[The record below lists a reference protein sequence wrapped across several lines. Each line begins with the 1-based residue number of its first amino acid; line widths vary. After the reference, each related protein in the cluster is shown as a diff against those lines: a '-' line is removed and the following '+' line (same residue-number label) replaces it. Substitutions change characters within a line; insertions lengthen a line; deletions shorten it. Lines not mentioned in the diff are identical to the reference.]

1 MCEDFFPQLKRIV
14 YRMAYE
20 PLYLEYLVYF
30 NRDRD
35 YFECHEVL
43 EELWLARKRDP
54 LYKALLQVAVGLY
67 HFRNLNVRG
76 AAIMLSGASAKLEE
90 YPATTLGIN
99 LAKLV
104 EEVKDYVRRLASYEE
119 RPFSYYD
126 LTIEIIDPSLAD
138 QVETTSVGITPNNP
152 QRRGPQRPTSFQR
165 K

>member
-1 MCEDFFPQLKRIV
+1 
-14 YRMAYE
+14 MAYE

-43 EELWLARKRDP
+43 EELWLAQKRDP

-67 HFRNLNVRG
+67 HFRNHNVRG
-76 AAIMLSGASAKLEE
+76 ATIMLSGASAKLEG
-90 YPATTLGIN
+90 YPAVTLGID

-104 EEVKDYVRRLASYEE
+104 EEVKDYARRLESYEQ

-126 LTIEIIDPSLAD
+126 LTIDIIDPSLAD
-138 QVETTSVGITPNNP
+138 QVETAAVAITPNNP
-152 QRRGPQRPTSFQR
+152 QRRGPQRPTSIQR

>member
-1 MCEDFFPQLKRIV
+1 MYGDFFPQLKRIV

-43 EELWLARKRDP
+43 EELWLAQDRNP

-67 HFRNLNVRG
+67 HFRNQNVRG
-76 AAIMLSGASAKLEE
+76 AAIMLSGASSKLEE
-90 YPATTLGIN
+90 YPAVTLGIN

-104 EEVKDYVRRLASYEE
+104 EEVKDYVRRLASYDE

-138 QVETTSVGITPNNP
+138 QVETAAVAITPNNP
-152 QRRGPQRPTSFQR
+152 QRRGPQRPTSFHR

>member
-1 MCEDFFPQLKRIV
+1 
-14 YRMAYE
+14 MAYE

-43 EELWLARKRDP
+43 EELWLAQDRNP

-67 HFRNLNVRG
+67 HFRNQNVRG
-76 AAIMLSGASAKLEE
+76 AAIMLSGASSKLEE
-90 YPATTLGIN
+90 YPAVTLGIN

-104 EEVKDYVRRLASYEE
+104 EEVKDYVRRLASYDE

-138 QVETTSVGITPNNP
+138 QVETAAVAITPNNP
-152 QRRGPQRPTSFQR
+152 QRRGPQRPTSFHR